1 MSYLVLA
8 RKWRPQRF
16 SELTGQESIAR
27 VLTNSIASGKIGQAY
42 IFSGPRGVGKTS
54 SARILAKTLNCHNPI
69 NHEPC
74 GICPSCKSI
83 SEGSSLDVIEIDG
96 ASNNG
101 VDNIRELREN
111 VKYTPSSSRYK
122 IYIIDEAHMLST
134 SAFNAF
140 LKTIEEPPAHVI
152 FVLATTEPRKIPATV
167 LSRCQH
173 LPFKRIPESKIRLRL
188 REICSHEGVNPEDS
202 ALELIAKMAE
212 GSMRDALTILDQII
226 SFSGDLR
233 DMDLR
238 DLFGL
243 SDTEMLSAITE
254 AVICG
259 DYKKIVYLIQGIVDS
274 GADIRAFAKDLTY
287 FVRGLMLKIATGE
300 DHLVSDMDEE
310 EMGTIK
316 RLSELTSLPHVALIL
331 NELLKTELALRQA
344 QYPRVVLEMALIKL
358 SMTSHFK
365 DIEEVL
371 KGLSTKGAGDFVLK
385 DKEAKDLKGIPKQ
398 ASTPKSSVTNE
409 GATIREALYQ
419 SKGGHVSIERSWDET
434 LDMIE
439 KEKPLLA
446 LALREGEVSF
456 KGSDTIVLSFNGGA
470 SVHIDSVNE
479 EMSFIKDSL
488 RRFLGRDLSIEVTT
502 KESNKSPK
510 DIRTQAMENP
520 VVKEV
525 LRLYEG
531 VIVDVKETKK

>member
-16 SELTGQESIAR
+16 SELVGQESIAR

-54 SARILAKTLNCHNPI
+54 SARILAKTLNCHSTV

-74 GICPSCKSI
+74 GLCPSCRSI
-83 SEGSSLDVIEIDG
+83 AEGSSLDVIEIDG

-122 IYIIDEAHMLST
+122 IYIIDEAHMLSI

-173 LPFKRIPESKIRLRL
+173 LPFKRIPTSKIRLKL
-188 REICSHEGVNPEDS
+188 KEICSSEGVNPEDS
-202 ALELIAKMAE
+202 ALEIIAKMAE
-212 GSMRDALTILDQII
+212 GSMRDALTILDQVI

-233 DMDLR
+233 AKDLR

-243 SDTEMLSAITE
+243 SDTETLSTLTE
-254 AVICG
+254 AMLTG
-259 DYKKIVYLIQGIVDS
+259 DYKRIVTFIQGIVDS
-274 GADIRAFAKDLTY
+274 GTDIRAFAKDLSH
-287 FVRGLMLKIATGE
+287 FVRGLMLWLAIGE
-300 DHLVSDMDEE
+300 EHLFRDMDEE
-310 EMGTIK
+310 ETAAIK
-316 RLSELTSLPHVALIL
+316 RLSNLTSLPHVALLL
-331 NELLKTELALRQA
+331 NELLKTELTLRQA

-358 SMTSHFK
+358 SMMSHFK
-365 DIEEVL
+365 DIEEVI
-371 KGLSTKGAGDFVLK
+371 KGLPTKGEGVYKMQGHGTRDLEGIQKPTSMPNAQTT
-385 DKEAKDLKGIPKQ
+385 KETL
-398 ASTPKSSVTNE
+398 N
-409 GATIREALYQ
+409 
-419 SKGGHVSIERSWDET
+419 HVRDASIERSWDMA
-434 LDMIE
+434 LNLIE
-439 KEKPLLA
+439 RDKPLLA
-446 LALREGEVSF
+446 LVLREGEASF
-456 KGSDTIVLSFNGGA
+456 EGTETIVLSFNGGA
-470 SVHIDSVNE
+470 SVHMDSVNE
-479 EMSFIKDSL
+479 DMPFIKDSL
-488 RRFLGRDLSIEVTT
+488 KKASGRDLKIKLTT
-502 KESNKSPK
+502 KEENKPPK
-510 DIRTQAMENP
+510 NIRAEAMENP
-520 VVKEV
+520 LVKEV

-531 VIVDVKETKK
+531 VIVDVKDTKK